1 MKAMRSRAAVIAGA
15 LLASTAMLVPL
26 AAPAGAA
33 VVDGCTF
40 TTNPASG
47 GSQSALRAACN
58 FPTASSVPA
67 KNVISD
73 FSNAQWHNGA
83 AKAVNGVAFDAGA
96 LAGNLTAV
104 YSPNAHFTTADVNRV
119 IYGTIGGTAIG
130 AYTNIKVY
138 LDAQTVL
145 LNMPASSTGVSG
157 KTALDNVAVVAK
169 VENSSIRSG
178 VGAVTV
184 PNSTASV
191 TGVAFVAGAAGTGTV
206 TKSSWTAADVGKQ
219 IVSTKITGGSGFITS
234 VAAGGVA
241 KISAAVAAT
250 SSNQTVVLNTLGMVI
265 SPTLGFAASDVGR
278 SIDGT
283 PLSSTAKIVSTG
295 TVSSQ
300 MSNAIAGSGALTN
313 FTYAVVTGAVAFSQA
328 DLAASPANPNQISV
342 GSDEVYSSA
351 RLLSIDGTNYSI
363 NAGNGRIEAPAG
375 TFRGSDKGL
384 PVGGCGIYTGA
395 NGTNSPDSSGQNY
408 IDNVALDGSW
418 ASLAGGAYGTNPA
431 CNAVAAYG
439 INVSIGLPTNSA
451 PADGDVMSM
460 ITSTL
465 QLSPTLVPGSDP
477 CTAGTYEGTTI
488 MGQWYNPNVIGAS
501 LGGQQSVSVTFG
513 PPNGINLSAIKAPS
527 NTIGGI
533 KYPTAVVSF
542 WAFVVNRTESET
554 VGFGLTA
561 KTFAAGTTKVSLPWV
576 PTLLALCPNTGIS
589 SEYLFGGTSIG
600 TQSVATGT
608 ARPSNAL
615 RGLKRGATAGDVAY
629 QPTTAADVS
638 SAWTGAG
645 KFTTTGALG
654 QGVAAKLA
662 ISAP

>member
-33 VVDGCTF
+33 LVDGCSF

-145 LNMPASSTGVSG
+145 LNMPATSTGVSG

-178 VGAVTV
+178 VGAITT
-184 PNSTASV
+184 PSSTAS
-191 TGVAFVAGAAGTGTV
+191 TAGITITKPVSGNATSTKTGTAW
-206 TKSSWTAADVGKQ
+206 SAGDVGKQ
-219 IVSTKITGGSGFITS
+219 IVSSYLTGGAAFITGVT
-234 VAAGGVA
+234 GGVA
-241 KISAAVAAT
+241 SLSTTAT
-250 SSNQTVVLNTLGMVI
+250 ATKTNLTLPVNTLGMVI

-363 NAGNGRIEAPAG
+363 NASNGRIEAPAG

-431 CNAVAAYG
+431 CNAVAAFG

-477 CTAGTYEGTTI
+477 CAAGTYEGTTI

-542 WAFVVNRTESET
+542 WAFVVTRTESET
-554 VGFGLTA
+554 IKD

-576 PTLLALCPNTGIS
+576 PTLLALCSGTGIS

-645 KFTTTGALG
+645 RFSTTGALG
-654 QGVAAKLA
+654 QGVAVKLA
-662 ISAP
+662 LQP